1 MFEGLSRG
9 DPLGLVETEKFLEQV
24 NPLAGHDTVRRRV
37 TRVGSGSQTFTDLGQ
52 VWSLDDL
59 TERNSPLV
67 PGTVESEGVIL
78 LSQKTSSTH
87 FFAAA

>member
-1 MFEGLSRG
+1 M
-9 DPLGLVETEKFLEQV
+9 VETEKFPEKV
-24 NPLAGHDTVRRRV
+24 NPLAGHDTVRGSLA
-37 TRVGSGSQTFTDLGQ
+37 RVGSGSQTFTDLGQ

-67 PGTVESEGVIL
+67 PGTVKSEGVIL